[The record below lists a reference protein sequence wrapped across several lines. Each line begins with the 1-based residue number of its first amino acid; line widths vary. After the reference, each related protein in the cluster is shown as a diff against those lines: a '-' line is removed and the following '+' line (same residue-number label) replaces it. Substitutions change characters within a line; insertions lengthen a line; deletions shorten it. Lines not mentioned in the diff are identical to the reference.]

1 MPLAA
6 PSSRR
11 RRVIHL
17 LWLGVALADIF
28 VLALATVL
36 VMQGRASEEQEARG
50 LTANYSRILEES
62 LRGVFGKIDLVLQTV
77 QDEAEREIARGGIQ
91 EEEMN
96 RFLARQ
102 DARLPEAL
110 GLRVTDA
117 QGIIRYGVK
126 DIRVAHASIADRPQ
140 FLRMKNDPRAG
151 LVISRPVMGRAAQK
165 WMITLSR
172 RLNDPQGRFAGDVH
186 VAVGIDYFLAMFS
199 QVDLGEKGNI
209 GLWERDALIARYTK
223 ADARG
228 ASAGSTTPSPELYRL
243 LHSGQEEAF
252 YHTRSGV
259 DGIDRSFHFRHIRG
273 FPLYFVVGLAE
284 SDYLAQWRQS
294 SRDTL
299 LTALLFVVAS
309 WAVAG
314 FISRSWR
321 RQEADQEALHRQER
335 DYSAKLQQAV
345 AEARHAQ
352 QLSES
357 ILTSAGEGICGV
369 DREGRVMFVNPA
381 ARRMFGWQA
390 EEGLGWQ
397 LHPTTHHHHPDG
409 QAYAP
414 EDCPIHQT
422 LADGLSRQIKDD
434 VYWRKDGRAF
444 PVEYNVAAI
453 CQEGRITGAVNVFRD
468 ITERKELEE
477 RITHLALFDTLT
489 GLPNRASLAEA
500 IPRLAAAM
508 AQQQART
515 GLLYVDLDGFKGIND
530 TLGHNAGDRVLQETA
545 QRMKSCLRADDLI
558 VRLGGDEFLVL
569 SPGGAPTREGLEQQA
584 QRLMER
590 IHQPIPL
597 TGKNVCIGA
606 SIGMALY
613 PEDDPDLEHCIQRAD
628 DAMYQAKRAGKG
640 CYRWVSPLPEG
651 KNLART

>member
-17 LWLGVALADIF
+17 LWLGVGLADFF
-28 VLALATVL
+28 VLALAVAI
-36 VMQGRASEEQEARG
+36 VMQGRANEEQEAWV

-77 QDEAEREIARGGIQ
+77 RDEAEREIARGGIREQ
-91 EEEMN
+91 EMN
-96 RFLARQ
+96 AFLARQ

-110 GLRVTDA
+110 GLRVADA

-126 DIRVAHASIADRPQ
+126 DIKVARANIGDRPQ
-140 FLRMKNDPRAG
+140 FIRMKTDPGAG

-199 QVDLGEKGNI
+199 QVDLGDKGNI
-209 GLWERDALIARYTK
+209 GLWEQDALIARYTK
-223 ADARG
+223 ADSRG
-228 ASAGSTTPSPELYRL
+228 ASAGATTPSPELFRL
-243 LHSGQEEAF
+243 LHSGKEEA
-252 YHTRSGV
+252 YYRTRSGV
-259 DGIDRSFHFRHIRG
+259 DGIYRSFHFRHIRG

-284 SDYLAQWRQS
+284 SDYLSQWERD
-294 SRDTL
+294 SRNTL
-299 LTALLFVVAS
+299 LTALGFVVAS

-314 FISRSWR
+314 IISRSWR

-335 DYSAKLQQAV
+335 EYSAKLQQAV

-352 QLSES
+352 QLGES

-369 DREGRVMFVNPA
+369 DREGRVIFVNPA
-381 ARRMFGWQA
+381 ARRMFGWG
-390 EEGLGWQ
+390 ENEGLGWL
-397 LHPTTHHHHPDG
+397 LHPITHHHHPG
-409 QAYAP
+409 GEAYAP

-434 VYWRKDGRAF
+434 VYWRQDGQPF

-453 CQEGRITGAVNVFRD
+453 RQEGRITGAVNVFRD

-500 IPRLAAAM
+500 IPSITAAM
-508 AQQQART
+508 ARQRAKT
-515 GLLYVDLDGFKGIND
+515 GILYVDLDGFKGIND
-530 TLGHNAGDRVLQETA
+530 TLGHHAGDRVLQETA
-545 QRMKSCLRADDLI
+545 KRMETCLRAGDWV

-569 SPGGAPTREGLEQQA
+569 CPGGTPTRESLEQLA
-584 QRLMER
+584 RRLIDR

-597 TGKNVCIGA
+597 ADKTPCIGA
-606 SIGMALY
+606 SIGIALY
-613 PEDDPDLEHCIQRAD
+613 PDDDSDLEHCIQRAD

-640 CYRWVSPLPEG
+640 CYRWAFGPG
-651 KNLART
+651 ATKNPALS

>member
-228 ASAGSTTPSPELYRL
+228 ASAGSTPPPRNCTACSIPARRRPITTPAPEWM
-243 LHSGQEEAF
+243 A
-252 YHTRSGV
+252 
-259 DGIDRSFHFRHIRG
+259 
-273 FPLYFVVGLAE
+273 
-284 SDYLAQWRQS
+284 
-294 SRDTL
+294 
-299 LTALLFVVAS
+299 LTAAFIFATSGAFPFIS
-309 WAVAG
+309 WWGWPNPIIWPSGGKVAG
-314 FISRSWR
+314 
-321 RQEADQEALHRQER
+321 
-335 DYSAKLQQAV
+335 
-345 AEARHAQ
+345 
-352 QLSES
+352 
-357 ILTSAGEGICGV
+357 
-369 DREGRVMFVNPA
+369 
-381 ARRMFGWQA
+381 
-390 EEGLGWQ
+390 
-397 LHPTTHHHHPDG
+397 
-409 QAYAP
+409 
-414 EDCPIHQT
+414 
-422 LADGLSRQIKDD
+422 
-434 VYWRKDGRAF
+434 
-444 PVEYNVAAI
+444 
-453 CQEGRITGAVNVFRD
+453 
-468 ITERKELEE
+468 
-477 RITHLALFDTLT
+477 
-489 GLPNRASLAEA
+489 
-500 IPRLAAAM
+500 IP
-508 AQQQART
+508 
-515 GLLYVDLDGFKGIND
+515 Y
-530 TLGHNAGDRVLQETA
+530 
-545 QRMKSCLRADDLI
+545 
-558 VRLGGDEFLVL
+558 
-569 SPGGAPTREGLEQQA
+569 
-584 QRLMER
+584 
-590 IHQPIPL
+590 
-597 TGKNVCIGA
+597 
-606 SIGMALY
+606 
-613 PEDDPDLEHCIQRAD
+613 
-628 DAMYQAKRAGKG
+628 
-640 CYRWVSPLPEG
+640 
-651 KNLART
+651 